1 MNASPIVSILKKN
14 NDKDK
19 DKDNDNDNDK
29 DEDKDKDKE
38 LHCES
43 YTGKARIETLK

>member
-19 DKDNDNDNDK
+19 DKDND
-29 DEDKDKDKE
+29 KDKE
-38 LHCES
+38 LQCES